1 MGSSVLKFFSF
12 FLLFQFLYQLA
23 AALYS
28 FVFTQ
33 HEPNYFIFNLTMP
46 VNIAYFSALFYD
58 IVKHPAKRKFIVST
72 TVINLLFYVINLA
85 FIQGLFALMTYS
97 RTALAVSLV
106 IYSLLYFH
114 EMLTSSA
121 AENEVNPTRSATFW
135 IVTAI
140 FFFYLCSTLTIII
153 WDYLVASNPII
164 GPLMTRIFGFLLYA
178 MYVVG
183 MMLHKA
189 EHKEPTA

>member
-1 MGSSVLKFFSF
+1 M
-12 FLLFQFLYQLA
+12 
-23 AALYS
+23 LYS

-58 IVKHPAKRKFIVST
+58 IINHPAKRKFIAIT
-72 TVINLLFYVINLA
+72 TAINLLFYFINLA
-85 FIQGLFALMTYS
+85 FIQGFFVLMTYS
-97 RTALAVSLV
+97 RTAMAVSLV

-114 EMLTSSA
+114 EMLTSSTI
-121 AENEVNPTRSATFW
+121 ENEINPTRNATFW

-140 FFFYLCSTLTIII
+140 FFFYLCGTLTIII
-153 WDYLVASNPII
+153 WNYLAISNQFI

-178 MYVVG
+178 MYIIGIIV
-183 MMLHKA
+183 HKT
-189 EHKEPTA
+189 EDKQSIVS